1 MSVGSYRADHLF
13 EVFDLIIP
21 YQRQIFRNVCPRAGG
36 PLCTCS
42 TCSTVITHAVTEA
55 SSSLSQWYLF
65 AAIIDLRL
73 MRHILI
79 EQNYFGKSILAVLRT
94 TFEARGLVYSVF
106 HSKKPQL
113 SFRKYFENRPGLH
126 HNTSHSNRVVP

>member
-1 MSVGSYRADHLF
+1 MSVGSYRADYLF
-13 EVFDLIIP
+13 EVFDWIIP
-21 YQRQIFRNVCPRAGG
+21 YQGQIFRNVCPRAGG

-79 EQNYFGKSILAVLRT
+79 EQNFGKSILTVLRT
-94 TFEARGLVYSVF
+94 TFEARGFVYSVS
-106 HSKKPQL
+106 HSKEPQL
-113 SFRKYFENRPGLH
+113 GTIHKGRPH
-126 HNTSHSNRVVP
+126 